1 MVKLT
6 GKYLKEERLKQGLNT
21 AELAR
26 LMGYKNV
33 SKGMNRIIEL
43 ERENIVIP
51 EVLKRIVDA
60 LNLDLDH
67 VHSLI
72 RKDRD
77 EDKRKFEEWANEP
90 VEMYYIIRLM
100 PTIYLSYDL
109 PTNIKTEEE
118 AVEFVAGIAK
128 EKHNKCW
135 VVLSRREKVYITE
148 DGEIRGKI
156 INEYDDKHYPYVRV
170 KKKSFKDFV
179 QQLLDTC
186 KTKLNIKI

>member
-43 ERENIVIP
+43 ERENIIIP

-60 LNLDLDH
+60 LNLDHDH

-77 EDKRKFEEWANEP
+77 
-90 VEMYYIIRLM
+90 
-100 PTIYLSYDL
+100 
-109 PTNIKTEEE
+109 
-118 AVEFVAGIAK
+118 
-128 EKHNKCW
+128 
-135 VVLSRREKVYITE
+135 
-148 DGEIRGKI
+148 
-156 INEYDDKHYPYVRV
+156 
-170 KKKSFKDFV
+170 
-179 QQLLDTC
+179 
-186 KTKLNIKI
+186 